1 MTFQSA
7 LATNWV
13 LANIDTG
20 EELEGDFEA
29 QNISR
34 DVGSAYVEHHTVNRQ
49 SPITQFLH
57 GNTPTLSFEGRFFMD
72 PAVLSLSG
80 LPFAGPVSRFLSDGT
95 DTRFSLR
102 PAEKLAKIEE
112 WAGIDEDLQRPPIVQ
127 FSVGDGELSQVS
139 YIESVSNI
147 RYDRPLITGEVRG
160 VTFTVNLKKFV
171 KFDVELAELPPPESR
186 YAHVKEGEY
195 YELLAQREYGVPMLG
210 VVLQQRNPEEAVL
223 EDNDVVKLPSLRAIQ
238 STQVKPTSIA
248 LQTLNSKQV
257 SDQRTLRQA
266 VLDRLNRDRYSTIV
280 PEGI

>member
-1 MTFQSA
+1 MTFPSA
-7 LATNWV
+7 LATNWI

-29 QNISR
+29 QNITR
-34 DVGSAYVEHHTVNRQ
+34 DVSASYAEHHTLNRQ

-57 GNTPTLSFEGRFFMD
+57 GNTDTLSFEGRFFMD
-72 PAVLSLSG
+72 PAILSLSG

-102 PAEKLAKIEE
+102 PGEKLKKIEE
-112 WAGIDEDLQRPPIVQ
+112 WVGIDADLQRPPIVQ

-139 YIESVSNI
+139 YIESVTNI

-160 VTFTVNLKKFV
+160 VTFVVNLKKFIP
-171 KFDVELAELPPPESR
+171 FDIDLAEQPAPESR

-195 YELLAQREYGVPMLG
+195 YELLAQLEYGVPMLG
-210 VVLQQRNPEEAVL
+210 VVVQQRNPTAAILEEG
-223 EDNDVVKLPSLRAIQ
+223 DVVKLPSLRAIQ
-238 STQVKPTSIA
+238 SQQVNPSSIA
-248 LQTLNSKQV
+248 FTNLNSKQP
-257 SDQRTLRQA
+257 SAQKTLKNL
-266 VLDRLNRDRYSTIV
+266 VLDRLNRDRYSAIV